1 MNRRTLLAGLPA
13 LMGFGPPRKE
23 PAGTIVTDV
32 RLVQLDDDEFAGVYL
47 EKQLTD
53 LSTGE
58 SKWARVGIETR
69 EA

>member
-1 MNRRTLLAGLPA
+1 MNRRNLLAGLPA
-13 LMGFGPPRKE
+13 LLGFRATIEGNPV
-23 PAGTIVTDV
+23 TIVTDV

-58 SKWARVGIETR
+58 SKWARVEIETR
-69 EA
+69 DA